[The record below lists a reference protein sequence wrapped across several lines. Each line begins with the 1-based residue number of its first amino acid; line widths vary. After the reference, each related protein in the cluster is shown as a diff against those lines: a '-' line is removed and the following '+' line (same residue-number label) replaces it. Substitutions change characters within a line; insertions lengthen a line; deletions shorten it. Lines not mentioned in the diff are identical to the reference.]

1 MLGWENISFFFKDYN
16 FPILY
21 NLSNCLISKILK
33 LMNFNILYY
42 NFENHLKDIDLF
54 FNKQNYLVRI
64 VKLII
69 IFIKK
74 YIFFLNSFI
83 NYFYYFK
90 LSLKNQCYFILGIIK
105 EIILKSVLWYWHIY
119 PYHATKGDL
128 YLFFIKTITLVWI
141 IHHKSNY

>member
-1 MLGWENISFFFKDYN
+1 
-16 FPILY
+16 
-21 NLSNCLISKILK
+21 
-33 LMNFNILYY
+33 MNFNILYY

-105 EIILKSVLWYWHIY
+105 EIILKSVL
-119 PYHATKGDL
+119 
-128 YLFFIKTITLVWI
+128 
-141 IHHKSNY
+141 